1 MNAPVP
7 RRAVIEM
14 APYVP
19 PTGGRF
25 GKLRLDFNE
34 NTVGCSPRVIE
45 FLIAQLSAERL
56 SVYPDY
62 AEVKPKLARHFGVDP
77 DQMLLTNGTDEAIQV
92 FLNTYADPSGPVLLL
107 KPSYAMYRFYAEL
120 AGVPIREAH
129 YQPPALAFPIKE
141 LLDQLTPETRAVI
154 ISNPNNPTGVGV
166 DLATI
171 ERILQR
177 APAAAILIDEAYFE
191 FSGVTAMRLLDRYPN
206 LFISRTFS
214 KAYGMAALR
223 IGALFSQKQNI
234 AYLHKA
240 QSPYSVNMLAAMA
253 AAAAIEDTAFIDE
266 LVREV
271 LSARERLYVALTRLG
286 IGYVTSAA
294 NFVLIFAG
302 DRAKPICAALREHAI
317 LVRDRSYEIPG
328 AVRITVGNRAQ
339 TERMIKELE
348 QIW

>member
-1 MNAPVP
+1 
-7 RRAVIEM
+7 
-14 APYVP
+14 
-19 PTGGRF
+19 
-25 GKLRLDFNE
+25 
-34 NTVGCSPRVIE
+34 
-45 FLIAQLSAERL
+45 
-56 SVYPDY
+56 
-62 AEVKPKLARHFGVDP
+62 
-77 DQMLLTNGTDEAIQV
+77 
-92 FLNTYADPSGPVLLL
+92 
-107 KPSYAMYRFYAEL
+107 
-120 AGVPIREAH
+120 
-129 YQPPALAFPIKE
+129 
-141 LLDQLTPETRAVI
+141 
-154 ISNPNNPTGVGV
+154 
-166 DLATI
+166 
-171 ERILQR
+171 
-177 APAAAILIDEAYFE
+177 
-191 FSGVTAMRLLDRYPN
+191 MRLLDRYSN

-271 LSARERLYVALTRLG
+271 LSARERFYVALTRLG

-302 DRAKPICAALREHAI
+302 DRAKQICAALREHAI